1 MKNYFIKLMSVAM
14 LVATGVFMSSC
25 SSDDSN
31 KQQED
36 PYKEK
41 WKNKTAKYTV
51 MLYGCGGGRRDCDM
65 LR

>member
-31 KQQED
+31 KQED

-51 MLYGCGGGRRDCDM
+51 MLYGCGGGE
-65 LR
+65 